1 MRAIGCLT
9 LLLTLLAPVAAFA
22 EGPYQVEMLVL
33 RQNAVPAVTSPF
45 APENWSAGAP
55 RLSQEAERPL
65 MLNDE
70 ATRLQATADYTV
82 LLHKAWQQQVGSEP
96 SRIALGAGQEQF
108 GHFPIEGNL
117 SLAEGRF
124 TRVDA
129 TFWVNELDGNGNVL
143 RSEQFKQSNSNV
155 KNGQLTFL
163 DGGHLAV
170 LIKVAPVGMRQPPS
184 QDPELMEQ

>member
-1 MRAIGCLT
+1 MRAIRCLT
-9 LLLTLLAPVAAFA
+9 LLLTLIAPVTAFA
-22 EGPYQVEMLVL
+22 EGPYQVEILLL

-45 APENWSAGAP
+45 APENWSADAP
-55 RLSQEAERPL
+55 RLTKDAERPL
-65 MLNDE
+65 ALADE

-96 SRIALGAGQEQF
+96 SRIAVGAGEEQF

-117 SLAEGRF
+117 SIAEGRF
-124 TRVDA
+124 TRIEA
-129 TFWVNELDGNGNVL
+129 NFWVNELDGNGSVL

-163 DGGHLAV
+163 DGGHLAL
-170 LIKVAPVGMRQPPS
+170 LIKVAPAGMRKLPTL
-184 QDPELMEQ
+184 DPEMMEQ